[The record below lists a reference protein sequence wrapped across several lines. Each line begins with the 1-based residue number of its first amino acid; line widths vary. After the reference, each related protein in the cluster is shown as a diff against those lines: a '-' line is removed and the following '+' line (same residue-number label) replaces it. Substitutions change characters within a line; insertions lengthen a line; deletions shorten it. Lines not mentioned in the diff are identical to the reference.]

1 MPFPQQVADNET
13 GQAMLSCRSV
23 NQDQIKMAAK
33 PLSDFI
39 SHVREAFED
48 YRAEVETSNLA
59 PASKDTYL
67 RHAETFVRWIEGD
80 FEPGAQVSRDRG
92 GNAQ

>member
-1 MPFPQQVADNET
+1 
-13 GQAMLSCRSV
+13 
-23 NQDQIKMAAK
+23 MAAK
-33 PLSDFI
+33 PLSDFM

-48 YRAEVETSNLA
+48 YRAVVEASNLA

-80 FEPGAQVSRDRG
+80 FKPGAQVSGHRR
-92 GNAQ
+92 GNAR